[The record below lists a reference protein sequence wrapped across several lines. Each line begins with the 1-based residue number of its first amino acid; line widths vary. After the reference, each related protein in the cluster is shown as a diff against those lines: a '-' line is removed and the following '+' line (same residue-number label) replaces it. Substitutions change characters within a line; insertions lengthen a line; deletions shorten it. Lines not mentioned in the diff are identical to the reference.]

1 MQARFRAFRR
11 SLAPAR
17 RLLAL
22 ARRPLAAVALA
33 LATAGAVPAFVPTPL
48 QAQRPPQVG
57 NTPDF
62 RPEFIGQFEASARK
76 LVALAEAMPAESYS
90 WQPMEGVASVARA
103 YMHVARY
110 NYMYPDQNLGVPAPA
125 GVEYET
131 LEETVTDK
139 DEVLAV
145 LSASLD
151 HLRGVVAGMS
161 DADLEA
167 PTRLYG
173 REVASWAVLLQ
184 LVTHMNEHLG
194 QQIAYARM
202 NRVAPPWSR

>member
-17 RLLAL
+17 RSLA
-22 ARRPLAAVALA
+22 PAVAIA
-33 LATAGAVPAFVPTPL
+33 LATAGAAPAFVPTPL
-48 QAQRPPQVG
+48 QAQRPPQVE

-62 RPEFIGQFEASARK
+62 RAEFIGQFEASARK

-125 GVEYET
+125 GTEYET
-131 LEETVTDK
+131 LEEAVTDK
-139 DEVLAV
+139 DEVVAV
-145 LSASLD
+145 LSASME
-151 HLRGVVAGMS
+151 HVRSVVAGMS

-173 REVASWAVLLQ
+173 REVAGWAVLLQ